1 MSITE
6 VTKFFSEDPD
16 SKYFRLFRPYNVKVM
31 IGNDHVET
39 SGMWAVFYFLTW
51 LGVT

>member
-1 MSITE
+1 MSIME
-6 VTKFFSEDPD
+6 VTKFFSEDLD

-31 IGNDHVET
+31 IGNDHVEA
-39 SGMWAVFYFLTW
+39 SGMWAVFYLLTW